1 MTPLMRNLT
10 VLLIAQLLLA
20 LWLFSSNNDDI
31 VSEPLLPQLAQAD
44 VLELSSK
51 DSDGILQ
58 LQKQGNNWR
67 LADTTLPV
75 SQSKIDNVLR
85 DLTAVRTGWPVA
97 QSSAAQSRFSVSAD
111 TFEQKLTLKRGDTEL
126 ATLYLGDSPAFRQL
140 YLRKDGDD
148 AIYKAALNRFEL
160 SADESAWLDKQLLRL
175 PVVESLSQGD
185 NRLLR
190 DGENWTAQLAG
201 ETQEADAAAARDL
214 VAKLSSLTVVK
225 RAAAPLSTDFTE
237 LHASSGSREYTYQL
251 LKQDDKALIRRTDID
266 YWFELSQYQ
275 YDELQQINWTA
286 LVKQPESEV
295 TVAADSDTATE
306 ALTSNNGE

>member
-20 LWLFSSNNDDI
+20 LWLFSSNSDDI
-31 VSEPLLPQLAQAD
+31 VSEPLFPQLSQAD

-51 DSDGILQ
+51 DSDAVLQ
-58 LQKQGNNWR
+58 LQKQDNTWR

-75 SQSKIDNVLR
+75 SQSKIDNLLR
-85 DLTAVRTGWPVA
+85 DLTAVKTGWPVA
-97 QSSAAQSRFSVSAD
+97 QSSAAQSRFSVRAD
-111 TFEQKLTLKRGDTEL
+111 KFEQKLALKRGDTEL

-148 AIYKAALNRFEL
+148 AIYKVALNRFEL
-160 SADESAWLDKQLLRL
+160 STDESAWLDKQLLRL
-175 PVVESLSQGD
+175 PMVESLSQGD

-190 DGENWTAQLAG
+190 DGANWTVQLAG
-201 ETQEADAAAARDL
+201 ESQVADADAARDL
-214 VAKLSSLTVVK
+214 AAKLSSLTVLK
-225 RAAAPLSTDFTE
+225 RVAAPLSSDFTE
-237 LHASSGSREYTYQL
+237 LHASSGSRDYTYQL

-286 LVKQPESEV
+286 LAKPAESEV
-295 TVAADSDTATE
+295 TVTAENATE
-306 ALTSNNGE
+306 TEASDSGE

>member
-20 LWLFSSNNDDI
+20 LWLFSSNRDDI
-31 VSEPLLPQLAQAD
+31 VSEPLLPQLSQAD

-51 DSDGILQ
+51 DSDAVLQ
-58 LQKQGNNWR
+58 LQKQDNTWR
-67 LADTTLPV
+67 LADTALPV
-75 SQSKIDNVLR
+75 SQSKIDNLLR
-85 DLTAVRTGWPVA
+85 DLTAVKTGWPVA

-111 TFEQKLTLKRGDTEL
+111 KFEQKLALKSSDTEL

-148 AIYKAALNRFEL
+148 AIYKVALNRFEL
-160 SADESAWLDKQLLRL
+160 STDESAWLDKQLLRL
-175 PVVESLSQGD
+175 PMVESLSQGD

-190 DGENWTAQLAG
+190 DGANWTVQLAG
-201 ETQEADAAAARDL
+201 ESKVADADAARDL
-214 VAKLSSLTVVK
+214 AAKLSSLTVLK

-237 LHASSGSREYTYQL
+237 LHASSGSRDYTYQL
-251 LKQDDKALIRRTDID
+251 LKQDEKALIRRTDID

-286 LVKQPESEV
+286 LAKPAESEV
-295 TVAADSDTATE
+295 TVTADNATE
-306 ALTSNNGE
+306 TEASDSGE

>member
-10 VLLIAQLLLA
+10 VLLIAQLMLA
-20 LWLFSSNNDDI
+20 LWLFSSNSDDI
-31 VSEPLLPQLAQAD
+31 VSEPLLPQLSQAD

-51 DSDGILQ
+51 DSDAVLQ
-58 LQKQGNNWR
+58 LQKQDNTWR
-67 LADTTLPV
+67 LADSALPV
-75 SQSKIDNVLR
+75 SQSKIDNLLR
-85 DLTAVRTGWPVA
+85 DLTAVKTGWPVA

-111 TFEQKLTLKRGDTEL
+111 KFEQKLALKRGDTEL

-148 AIYKAALNRFEL
+148 AIYKVALNRFEL
-160 SADESAWLDKQLLRL
+160 STDESAWLDKQLLRL
-175 PVVESLSQGD
+175 PIVESLSQGD

-190 DGENWTAQLAG
+190 DGANWTVQLAG
-201 ETQEADAAAARDL
+201 ESKVADADAARDL
-214 VAKLSSLTVVK
+214 AAKLSSLTVLK
-225 RAAAPLSTDFTE
+225 RVAAPLSSDFTE
-237 LHASSGSREYTYQL
+237 LHASSGSRDYTYQL

-286 LVKQPESEV
+286 LAKPAESEV
-295 TVAADSDTATE
+295 TVAADNATE
-306 ALTSNNGE
+306 TAASDSGE